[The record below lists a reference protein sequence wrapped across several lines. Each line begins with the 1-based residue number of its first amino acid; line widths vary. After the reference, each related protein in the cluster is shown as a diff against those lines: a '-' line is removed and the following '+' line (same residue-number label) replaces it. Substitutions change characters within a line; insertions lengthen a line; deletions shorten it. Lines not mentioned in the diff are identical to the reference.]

1 MLNRLLVVVGVVV
14 DLEEVGRR
22 RREGGAVGGGREEMF
37 LMRPN
42 ASLISTVTHARSLGR
57 ISRLMKVGSS

>member
-22 RREGGAVGGGREEMF
+22 RREGGAVGGGEGG
-37 LMRPN
+37 N
-42 ASLISTVTHARSLGR
+42 VSDASERVVDFYRDSRSLPR
-57 ISRLMKVGSS
+57 SN